1 MKSFVGRSVFLFQ
14 SWDHHFE
21 MLESTVAL
29 GMLPIITTLKSSR
42 VPSRCSR
49 LLQWNTPCA
58 HASAS
63 AKLIYHRENKRSR
76 TSIALSDGV
85 SHIYDERGR
94 SQITDRFW
102 SEFTHTPGLC
112 HPSNKY
118 ENLQIHTRILRK
130 NTIMEECSTSIIT
143 VLKLPEQPWDDL
155 RHPRTSVPTC
165 TRTG

>member
-49 LLQWNTPCA
+49 LLQWNIPCA
-58 HASAS
+58 LASAS
-63 AKLIYHRENKRSR
+63 AKLIYHRENKRAH
-76 TSIALSDGV
+76 TSIALSGGV
-85 SHIYDERGR
+85 SHLYDERGR

-102 SEFTHTPGLC
+102 SEFTHTGPNSASESCPKGDETICIRRQYLSYVSWKDPRLILMTRPNVPI
-112 HPSNKY
+112 HPNHLPKIRHARAN
-118 ENLQIHTRILRK
+118 NL
-130 NTIMEECSTSIIT
+130 
-143 VLKLPEQPWDDL
+143 V
-155 RHPRTSVPTC
+155 
-165 TRTG
+165 